1 MSLLVITCRQSR
13 RCVFSGLSSSRVA
26 LRWLM
31 LFVLLRLLQL
41 NTDVDDAFLFRWRER
56 QEHSARERMKI
67 LHALTF
73 TDHQRR

>member
-13 RCVFSGLSSSRVA
+13 RCVFSGLSGSRVT

-41 NTDVDDAFLFRWRER
+41 NTDVDDAFLLVGENVKNIQRER
-56 QEHSARERMKI
+56 E
-67 LHALTF
+67 
-73 TDHQRR
+73 